1 MTCFSILHY
10 IILRCCS
17 FYILMLHYIVS
28 SYVYNVALKVFSCS
42 WDMGRSGGNGDKGV
56 AGSRGQGTMGAISIS
71 VLFQYVGRDSV
82 NSIHGDERVYEGDRR
97 PDTLTRRMFGR

>member
-1 MTCFSILHY
+1 MFT
-10 IILRCCS
+10 
-17 FYILMLHYIVS
+17 MLHLKCFH
-28 SYVYNVALKVFSCS
+28 ALGT
-42 WDMGRSGGNGDKGV
+42 WDAVGGTGTRV
-56 AGSRGQGTMGAISIS
+56 WRGAEDRAISIS